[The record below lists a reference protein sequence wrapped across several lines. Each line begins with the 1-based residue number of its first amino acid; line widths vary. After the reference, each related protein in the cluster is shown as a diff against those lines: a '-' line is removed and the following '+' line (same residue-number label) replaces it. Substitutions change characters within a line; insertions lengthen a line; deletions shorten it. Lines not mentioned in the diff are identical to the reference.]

1 MTDNYILYSN
11 RKTDKHIFLR
21 KESNGKETVI
31 TSDEVNL
38 YNENYGTTMDVHHG
52 LIRFMFETVANG
64 EGPFTEHDG
73 DKMDEVLRVPFDKF
87 KDLK

>member
-21 KESNGKETVI
+21 KEPNGKETI
-31 TSDEVNL
+31 ISSDEVNL
-38 YNENYGTTMDVHHG
+38 YNENFGGTMDIHHG
-52 LIRFMFETVANG
+52 LVRFMLETVDM
-64 EGPFTEHDG
+64 EEDS
-73 DKMDEVLRVPFDKF
+73 DKIQDVLRVPFDKF